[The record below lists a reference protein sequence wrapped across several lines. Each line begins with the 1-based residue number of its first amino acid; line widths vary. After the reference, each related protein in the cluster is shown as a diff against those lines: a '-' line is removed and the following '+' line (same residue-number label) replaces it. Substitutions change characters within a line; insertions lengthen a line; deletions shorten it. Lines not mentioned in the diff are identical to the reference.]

1 MEFSNID
8 KIKNIVFKTLIDKFN
23 ETILNDNVENYNLT
37 KARITEFKTKHI
49 KSVKELLDATKLSK
63 EELETTIEMKKKE
76 MDEMKKRISEIS
88 TSVDKVSESF
98 QFDFKELEGKFNEI
112 KEGIK
117 NIRID

>member
-1 MEFSNID
+1 MENDNIQ
-8 KIKNIVFKTLIDKFN
+8 FKDKFIQALEYIIYSKRN
-23 ETILNDNVENYNLT
+23 IGSEQLHSVLKS
-37 KARITEFKTKHI
+37 KADEFKHI

-76 MDEMKKRISEIS
+76 MDEMKKKISEIS